1 MSLSA
6 FGLSLL
12 GKLSEALHPS
22 HAHFQGTEYKFAM
35 KTLDKHEMQERNK
48 VQRVLTEAQVLS
60 VVDHPFLPTLY
71 CTLQTDTHLHFVM
84 EFCDGGELYGLLNS
98 QPKKRLKEVGACW
111 GGGGEGAEEGRQR
124 VGTAEEGWDGQR
136 REARG
141 GGRQGGGGG
150 AGNQMDEG
158 GMEISHPH
166 GRHQGRPSRSFQLG

>member
-1 MSLSA
+1 
-6 FGLSLL
+6 
-12 GKLSEALHPS
+12 
-22 HAHFQGTEYKFAM
+22 M

-111 GGGGEGAEEGRQR
+111 GGGREGAEEGRQR
-124 VGTAEEGWDGQR
+124 VGLQR
-136 REARG
+136 RVGTGR
-141 GGRQGGGGG
+141 GGRQGEEAGKEGGGG
-150 AGNQMDEG
+150 RATRWMKG
-158 GMEISHPH
+158 GW
-166 GRHQGRPSRSFQLG
+166 RSATHMGVIRGDLPAVFS